1 MALDQCRAE
10 TPYGPMLRAVG
21 RVCCWCDAAG
31 SWCWGLASFDR
42 IRFSTMQP
50 LARPVSITRDNLS
63 VITLITVGGSVWL
76 HRIEWPAFRLGQAV
90 IYSPWS
96 HTQVKI
102 IFLCL
107 LWFKWQMTMANMV
120 TFIMLPFVFLF
131 VCNTTLLMLHLPSS
145 LGPEIRACSSK
156 LQRYLCMLLPT
167 PEDKFFF

>member
-1 MALDQCRAE
+1 MALDQRRAE

-31 SWCWGLASFDR
+31 SWCWGLASDR

-63 VITLITVGGSVWL
+63 AITLITVGGSVWL

-120 TFIMLPFVFLF
+120 TFIMLPFVFCLF
-131 VCNTTLLMLHLPSS
+131 VTPHYWCCILQVKSWSRNPCLLEQASTLPLHASAHS
-145 LGPEIRACSSK
+145 WR
-156 LQRYLCMLLPT
+156 QV
-167 PEDKFFF
+167 FV